1 MGRTSYTFARLAING
16 VVDMGRPRRKSNA
29 VEMYLPQMDEHLR
42 YCAVCREAILLHMYT
57 LNEPVRTVGKVK

>member
-1 MGRTSYTFARLAING
+1 
-16 VVDMGRPRRKSNA
+16 MGRPRRKSNA